1 MTQAAHLVLQNALSL
16 DEKDRALLAAVLL
29 ESLESDQDEGVEDA
43 WLLEVQ
49 RRVAELDSGGTKT
62 IPLETAMSQLR
73 KRIVG
78 NAGN

>member
-62 IPLETAMSQLR
+62 IPLETAMSRLR

>member
-29 ESLESDQDEGVEDA
+29 ESLESDQDDGVEEA
-43 WLLEVQ
+43 WRLEAQ
-49 RRVAELDSGGTKT
+49 RRVAELDSGDTNT

-78 NAGN
+78 NARD